1 MCARIKDMKTRKSI
15 LIVDDEELFGTI
27 LQRLLEEE
35 GYVVSNC
42 NNPSDALLISRKR
55 HFDVIVTDYSMPV
68 MNGADFAKLMRY
80 RFADSFIVGLSCEM
94 KEREFL
100 AAGADAFFEKP
111 VDYEE
116 LISKI
121 REYRNSL
128 SDKIA
133 QHLSAV

>member
-1 MCARIKDMKTRKSI
+1 METRKSI

-27 LQRLLEEE
+27 LQRLLEKE

-42 NNPSDALLISRKR
+42 NNPSDALLISQKR
-55 HFDVIVTDYSMPV
+55 QFDVIVTDYNMPV

-94 KEREFL
+94 KARAFF
-100 AAGADAFFEKP
+100 AAGANAFFEKP
-111 VDYEE
+111 VDYKK

-121 REYRNSL
+121 REYKNSHP
-128 SDKIA
+128 KRIV
-133 QHLSAV
+133 QHMSVV